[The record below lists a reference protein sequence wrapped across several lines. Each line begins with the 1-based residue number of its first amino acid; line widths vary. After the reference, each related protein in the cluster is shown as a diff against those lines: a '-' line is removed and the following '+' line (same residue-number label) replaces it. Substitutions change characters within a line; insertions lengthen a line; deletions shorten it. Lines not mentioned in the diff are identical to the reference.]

1 MNFFNQIRARRT
13 KLVNIEIIVVPR
25 IFKELHLW
33 MKISIYLNFLN
44 GLVNDHYVRTYEQKI
59 RLAYIGVA

>member
-1 MNFFNQIRARRT
+1 
-13 KLVNIEIIVVPR
+13 
-25 IFKELHLW
+25 